1 MKPTAFITGATSGI
15 GKATAEI
22 FAKNNIRLILCGRR
36 ADRLEN
42 LQQELGK
49 LADVTTLQFDVSKR
63 DEVENAIKSL
73 PENFKR
79 IDVLI
84 NNKQQLILIQSL

>member
-36 ADRLEN
+36 SDRLEK
-42 LQQELGK
+42 LQQELSK
-49 LADVTTLQFDVSKR
+49 LTDVTTLQFDVSKR
-63 DEVENAIKSL
+63 NEVDNAIESPYSDHGISL
-73 PENFKR
+73 TGE
-79 IDVLI
+79 VVGGVVQAVGL
-84 NNKQQLILIQSL
+84 